1 AMMIAMTLSPI
12 GRPVFQPTVHA
23 QQQTAPVSQGFNLT
37 AGDLRFIYE
46 QILVSQD
53 HAAGGTLLG
62 PGPNQVSDPQLP
74 RGLRTV
80 DGSFNNL
87 VPGQTHF
94 GQADLVFPRLLPP
107 IFRSA
112 ETLRFDPDGPGG
124 QAAGQ
129 ATSYAQKKGFVS
141 DPQPRVVSNLVL
153 DQTAANPAAFAA
165 SQNPCGSGG
174 FVCSPAGEADPVSG
188 ALFIPNITPDFGLS
202 APFNLMF
209 TFFGQF
215 FDHGLDLVTKGG
227 GTVIMPLNADDPL
240 VAGPDKIFGTA
251 DDIPVDQR
259 FMVMT
264 RATNQ
269 PGPDGILGTADD
281 IQEAINTTTPWVDQN
296 QTYTS
301 HPSHQVFLREYAQN
315 ALGKPV
321 QTGKVLDGGFC
332 APRPTGIPGDNICN
346 IGHWNDVKLQTR
358 TKLGIQLVDQDI
370 FDVPLLLT
378 DPYGN
383 FKPGPNGFPQ

>member
-1 AMMIAMTLSPI
+1 MRVKQPFTCRRSRSAKRWAVAMMIAMTLSPI

-46 QILVSQD
+46 
-53 HAAGGTLLG
+53 
-62 PGPNQVSDPQLP
+62 
-74 RGLRTV
+74 
-80 DGSFNNL
+80 
-87 VPGQTHF
+87 
-94 GQADLVFPRLLPP
+94 
-107 IFRSA
+107 
-112 ETLRFDPDGPGG
+112 
-124 QAAGQ
+124 
-129 ATSYAQKKGFVS
+129 QKKGFVS

-215 FDHGLDLVTKGG
+215 FDHGMDLVNKGG
-227 GTVIMPLNADDPL
+227 NGNVIMPLKADDPL
-240 VAGPDKIFGTA
+240 FVAGSPNN
-251 DDIPVDQR
+251 

-264 RATNQ
+264 RATLQ
-269 PGPDGILGTADD
+269 PAPDTILGTAQE
-281 IQEAINTTTPWVDQN
+281 IQETVNQTAPWVDQN

-301 HPSHQVFLREYAQN
+301 HPSHQVFLRQYVMVLDPVTAT
-315 ALGKPV
+315 LKPV
-321 QTGKVLDGGFC
+321 SDGKVL
-332 APRPTGIPGDNICN
+332 
-346 IGHWNDVKLQTR
+346 
-358 TKLGIQLVDQDI
+358 
-370 FDVPLLLT
+370 
-378 DPYGN
+378 
-383 FKPGPNGFPQ
+383 